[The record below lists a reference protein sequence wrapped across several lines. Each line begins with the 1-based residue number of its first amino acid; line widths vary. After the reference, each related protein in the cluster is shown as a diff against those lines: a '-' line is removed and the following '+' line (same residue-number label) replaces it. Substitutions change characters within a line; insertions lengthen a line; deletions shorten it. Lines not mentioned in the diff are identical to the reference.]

1 VICPLTV
8 CTLFAIAKVLWK
20 AVLTNWMEKEEGSV
34 VTAVHV
40 RETVPPVVQPSG
52 VLTVIVAA
60 TKGRAS
66 KRALSLANML
76 ES

>member
-20 AVLTNWMEKEEGSV
+20 AVLTNWMEKAEASV
-34 VTAVHV
+34 VEAVQV
-40 RETVPPVVQPSG
+40 RETVPPVVQPLG